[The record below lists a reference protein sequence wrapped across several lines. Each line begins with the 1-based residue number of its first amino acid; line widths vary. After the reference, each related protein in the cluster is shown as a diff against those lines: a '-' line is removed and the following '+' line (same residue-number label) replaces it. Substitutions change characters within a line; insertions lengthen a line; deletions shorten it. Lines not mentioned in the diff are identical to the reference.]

1 MIRQLVQLVASL
13 AVVALGLGCHSSDTT
28 EGGKLVAYRDQVVF
42 ELKAGAPKRGISV
55 MNLGPGPVTTTVQAR
70 AGGQASEEIPEG
82 EARTYVIDG
91 VRAIAWRHPDPR
103 SARLKW
109 STAPE
114 LMHLVRIK
122 VD

>member
-1 MIRQLVQLVASL
+1 MIRQHVQLVASL

-55 MNLGPGPVTTTVQAR
+55 MNLGPGPVTTTVLERVA
-70 AGGQASEEIPEG
+70 EEIPEG